1 MEWFNKWS
9 PGFMC
14 VECKPYPFGNKR
26 HTICCS
32 LTSILW
38 RSHTV
43 EGKYRP
49 TQLGPK
55 KGEGLGNNVGII
67 LRTFEAIFSIGKCVV
82 LESVFCV

>member
-1 MEWFNKWS
+1 M
-9 PGFMC
+9 
-14 VECKPYPFGNKR
+14 
-26 HTICCS
+26 
-32 LTSILW
+32 
-38 RSHTV
+38 

-67 LRTFEAIFSIGKCVV
+67 LRTFEAIFSIGKCVM